1 MSKISFGN
9 NHHYAYP
16 NFSTELN
23 NSIYSGTKCFT
34 TTTTT
39 TTTITSPSIIT
50 SNSTITTDNTLSDT
64 RFHYPILSNSQQ
76 NIMHNIA
83 NTTTTTTSNNNNTSM
98 ISPYIIGSLISD
110 PLKNNASSN
119 PTINLL
125 FNIQQ
130 QVLMTGLLQ
139 TWQQQQQ
146 HSLRYHE
153 LKQQQQSE
161 QYKNL
166 TMHYDTRGGVTT
178 YSDNIISM
186 TSPITSTIPTNLSP
200 SNNNNNNNVTQITR
214 TVTASNITFT
224 GATTTNTVTSTTM
237 ATSNTPYHTIFRS
250 IANHQLSGL
259 LPSSITTTVQ
269 SQMNENLSIDFTK
282 HNKLMNWENIKSTS
296 NWSIPSNIDS
306 LELSNNLQIH
316 NQSKNQLHVN
326 RFFTPGRRK
335 ESHRLLTRN
344 NNTGRK
350 SAPVTSLFN
359 CHLDV
364 NNPIPTVTN
373 ISNNNN
379 STTTTTNNNNKEEQ
393 WKRFQCSGCGHRSN
407 WKWDI
412 NKHIKVSLYVHMNKV
427 IY

>member
-1 MSKISFGN
+1 
-9 NHHYAYP
+9 
-16 NFSTELN
+16 
-23 NSIYSGTKCFT
+23 
-34 TTTTT
+34 
-39 TTTITSPSIIT
+39 
-50 SNSTITTDNTLSDT
+50 
-64 RFHYPILSNSQQ
+64 
-76 NIMHNIA
+76 
-83 NTTTTTTSNNNNTSM
+83 
-98 ISPYIIGSLISD
+98 
-110 PLKNNASSN
+110 
-119 PTINLL
+119 
-125 FNIQQ
+125 
-130 QVLMTGLLQ
+130 MTGLLQ

-146 HSLRYHE
+146 HSQRYHE

-166 TMHYDTRGGVTT
+166 TRHYDTHGGVTT

-186 TSPITSTIPTNLSP
+186 TSPITSTTPTSLSP
-200 SNNNNNNNVTQITR
+200 NNNNNNNNNNNVTQITR
-214 TVTASNITFT
+214 TVIASNTTFSGT
-224 GATTTNTVTSTTM
+224 ATTNTVTSTTM

-259 LPSSITTTVQ
+259 LPSSITTTIQ
-269 SQMNENLSIDFTK
+269 SQMNENLNIDFTK
-282 HNKLMNWENIKSTS
+282 HNKLKNNQLSMNWENIKSTS
-296 NWSIPSNIDS
+296 DWSIPSNIDS
-306 LELSNNLQIH
+306 LELSNNLQNQ

-344 NNTGRK
+344 NTGRK

-364 NNPIPTVTN
+364 NNPICTVTN

-379 STTTTTNNNNKEEQ
+379 NNNNSTTNNSNNNNKEEQ

-412 NKHIKVSLYVHMNKV
+412 NKHIKVSLYIHVNKV